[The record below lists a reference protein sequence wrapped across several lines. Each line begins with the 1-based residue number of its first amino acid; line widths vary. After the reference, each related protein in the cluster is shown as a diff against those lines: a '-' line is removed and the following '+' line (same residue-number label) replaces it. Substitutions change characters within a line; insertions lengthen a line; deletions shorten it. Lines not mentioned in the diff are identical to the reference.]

1 MSLSRSKRFSVLSVA
16 LIRSTLNVVSL
27 IVSVLLIEIA
37 QGFGK
42 SIGVASQMMTFS
54 SVLGAFTA
62 LAMTFLTV
70 KYSPTSLVKI
80 GLALCFLS
88 SLGSIFAP
96 AYSVLFLLY
105 GLTGIGTTLVAPMTT
120 TIIGELTSG
129 EERSKSLGIV
139 LAGSS
144 IFWVFGYLIVG
155 WISEWRL
162 AFTYFATPVLAL
174 SLLAAVVLLPTIE
187 TRREKESLFMGLR
200 RIMANRSALS
210 CLFATNIMGVWV
222 VALNLTTS
230 YWRDIHG
237 MPLSTVTILTA
248 AIALTNALGS
258 LAGGRF
264 VPRLGIKRT
273 TTICRILLGASL
285 IVVLSSR
292 DTLVSVAVAF
302 FLSFTSGFN
311 SPAGIGLKLRQ
322 VPEYRGSMMSLNS
335 ATGSLGS
342 SLNLALM
349 GVLLTSYG
357 WAYASTVIGVI
368 GIISGVLVHLFVTEN
383 PQQA

>member
-1 MSLSRSKRFSVLSVA
+1 
-16 LIRSTLNVVSL
+16 VSL

-70 KYSPTSLVKI
+70 RYSPTRLLKI

-96 AYSVLFLLY
+96 AYSILFLLY
-105 GLTGIGTTLVAPMTT
+105 GLTGLGTTLVAPMTT

-174 SLLAAVVLLPTIE
+174 SLLAAVRLLPTIE

-200 RIMANRSALS
+200 RIIENRSAIN
-210 CLFATNIMGVWV
+210 CLFATNIIGVWTI
-222 VALNLTTS
+222 ALNLTPS
-230 YWRDIHG
+230 YWRNIHRI
-237 MPLSTVTILTA
+237 PLSTVTILTA

-264 VPRLGIKRT
+264 VPRLGIKKT

-285 IVVLSSR
+285 ITVFSSR
-292 DTLVSVAVAF
+292 DTLVSVAVGF
-302 FLSFTSGFN
+302 FLSFVQGFN

-335 ATGSLGS
+335 ATASLGS
-342 SLNLALM
+342 SMNLALM

-357 WAYASTVIGVI
+357 WAYAGTVIGVI

-383 PQQA
+383 PQQI

>member
-1 MSLSRSKRFSVLSVA
+1 MSQNRYARSSVLSVA

-37 QGFGK
+37 HGFSK
-42 SIGVASQMMTFS
+42 PIGEASQMMTFYT
-54 SVLGAFTA
+54 VLGAFTA

-70 KYSPTSLVKI
+70 RYSPTRLLKI
-80 GLALCFLS
+80 GLALCFIS

-139 LAGSS
+139 SAGPA
-144 IFWVFGYLIVG
+144 VFYVLGYLIVG
-155 WISEWRL
+155 RISEWRL
-162 AFTYFATPVLAL
+162 AFTYFATPILAL
-174 SLLAAVVLLPTIE
+174 NLLAAVILLPTIK

-200 RIMANRSALS
+200 RIIENRSALS
-210 CLFATNIMGVWV
+210 CLFATNIMGLWT
-222 VALNLTTS
+222 VALNLTPS

-237 MPLSTVTILTA
+237 IPLSTVTILTA

-264 VPRLGIKRT
+264 VPRLGIKKT

-285 IVVLSSR
+285 ITVLSSR
-292 DTLVSVAVAF
+292 NTLVSVATGF
-302 FLSFTSGFN
+302 FLSFTQGFN
-311 SPAGIGLKLRQ
+311 SVAGFGLKLSQ
-322 VPEYRGSMMSLNS
+322 VPEYKGSMMSVNS
-335 ATGSLGS
+335 ATASLGS
-342 SLNLALM
+342 SMNLALM

-357 WAYASTVIGVI
+357 WAYAGTVIGVI

-383 PQQA
+383 PQGN